1 MFYCNYRVS
10 TKFKRNKTLWGDLLM
25 WKNYYISNFLNISA
39 ILAVPTQTIKLNSRL
54 NIHND
59 LHIHRNIFF
68 KAFISGKRRETLRE
82 MAPRFLRVKIT
93 LSTSNRLWRA
103 RSRPSYEYLQGLLL
117 DCKFKMQ
124 NRQFQFIRLTTFPLT
139 PGLTFLMLRCTAGSD
154 TESTARQRAER
165 EGCVHR

>member
-1 MFYCNYRVS
+1 
-10 TKFKRNKTLWGDLLM
+10 M

-68 KAFISGKRRETLRE
+68 KAFIPGKRRETLRE

-103 RSRPSYEYLQGLLL
+103 RSRPSYEYL
-117 DCKFKMQ
+117 
-124 NRQFQFIRLTTFPLT
+124 
-139 PGLTFLMLRCTAGSD
+139 
-154 TESTARQRAER
+154 
-165 EGCVHR
+165 